1 MAEAVW
7 RDGNPPIRSVR
18 ELLHNLWTKAV
29 GTKDYNK
36 RHWGEFESQIEKL
49 MEIYRALDRF
59 HENRTDEAQKEL
71 WNLFHQYREFIKVD
85 GPLKTD
91 LSNLKEPPPGLL
103 GENTPNTN

>member
-18 ELLHNLWTKAV
+18 ELLHILWTKAV
-29 GTKDYNK
+29 GTQDYNK
-36 RHWGEFESQIEKL
+36 RQWGEFEVQIEKL
-49 MEIYRALDRF
+49 MEIYRALNHL
-59 HENRTDEAQKEL
+59 HEEKTDKAWQEF
-71 WNLFHQYREFIKVD
+71 WNLYHVYHDFIKVD

-91 LSNLKEPPPGLL
+91 LSNLKEPPPGLM